1 MNILCTGGA
10 LPREEN
16 LRKEDKSA
24 KEKKE
29 TKRETGACVNAI
41 CFSSVTVAI
50 DEKKRK
56 NDPAEG
62 GRGQEEGVDG
72 EVGKGILRE
81 VAPILLLC
89 RKIADHG
96 IDRHNIAIITLKSIR
111 RS

>member
-1 MNILCTGGA
+1 MHWGCLTERREFEEGGQK
-10 LPREEN
+10 RE
-16 LRKEDKSA
+16 
-24 KEKKE
+24 EKKE